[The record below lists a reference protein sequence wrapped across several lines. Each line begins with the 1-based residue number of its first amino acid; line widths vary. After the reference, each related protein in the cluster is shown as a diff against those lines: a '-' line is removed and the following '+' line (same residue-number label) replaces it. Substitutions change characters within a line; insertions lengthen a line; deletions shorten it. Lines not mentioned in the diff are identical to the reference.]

1 MMVDRSPFH
10 DVPPAEWIAS
20 NRSAFA
26 IWDRYPVSP
35 GHALVIP
42 FRLIPTWWDA
52 SQEEHSDLLALSS
65 EVKQVIDQLHGPDGY
80 NLGFNAGEA
89 AGQTVHHLHIHV
101 IPRYSGDVPDPRG
114 GVRHVIP
121 GRGNYLM

>member
-1 MMVDRSPFH
+1 MEESAFAKIPE
-10 DVPPAEWIAS
+10 AEHIAS

-26 IWDRYPVSP
+26 VWDQFPVTS

-42 FRLIPTWWDA
+42 RRVIGACWSA
-52 SQEEHSDLLALSS
+52 SEEEQIDLLRLVADVRL
-65 EVKQVIDQLHGPDGY
+65 VIEREHQPDGY
-80 NLGFNAGEA
+80 NIGINVGES
-89 AGQTVHHLHIHV
+89 AGQTINHLHVHV

-121 GRGNYLM
+121 SKGNYLSS